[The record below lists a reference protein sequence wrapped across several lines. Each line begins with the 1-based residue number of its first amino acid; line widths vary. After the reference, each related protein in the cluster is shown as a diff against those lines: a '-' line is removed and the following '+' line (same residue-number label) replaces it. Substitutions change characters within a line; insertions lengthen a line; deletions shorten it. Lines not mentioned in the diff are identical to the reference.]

1 MAASFRFKQF
11 SVRNDMAALKV
22 GTDAVLLG
30 ASMTLRPED
39 RTLLDIGTGTGVIA
53 LMVAQRVCAAPM
65 AFDGGASPITSP
77 RDSSG
82 GQKRI
87 VGIDIDGPSVE
98 EAALNFADS
107 PWAGMLTSIHASL
120 SDFRP
125 GQKFDCIF
133 SNPPFYDNSLRNPD
147 AREAAARHTE
157 SLSYREIFAFSA
169 EWLQPDGHLSL
180 ILPAD
185 QEVAIIRTAASFGLF
200 PFRIMRVST
209 TVRKPVKRVILEFGR
224 TKQKASEESLT
235 LQDGSARSAQYAEL
249 TREFYL

>member
-53 LMVAQRVCAAPM
+53 LMVAQRVCAAPPG
-65 AFDGGASPITSP
+65 DLWPQASGV
-77 RDSSG
+77 R
-82 GQKRI
+82 RI

-200 PFRIMRVST
+200 PFRIIRVST

-224 TKQKASEESLT
+224 AKQKASEESLT